1 MKDIVL
7 SKTFLTFGS
16 LPKASHVNR
25 NLFLALLLDDHI
37 HHKEGPDIKLTYNKQ
52 QTWLISYITA
62 KFTTEHPEYGGFHCK
77 ELFGNVEISGAS
89 SLKRNHYLRHDLDNT
104 PSFTGVYFLN
114 GSGQLLIDNDDP
126 PLMNRVFTADIVPG
140 RFLIF
145 NSFLNYKRTIN
156 ESNEPRASLIITFGR

>member
-25 NLFLALLLDDHI
+25 NLLLALLLDDHI

-62 KFTTEHPEYGGFHCK
+62 KFATEHPEYGGFHCK

-156 ESNEPRASLIITFGR
+156 ESNEPRGSLIITFGR